1 MVLKASGP
9 GLETIQSVKGEVG
22 RSCQRTNC
30 GLVGAG
36 SAQEYLRVPDLW
48 KESERP

>member
-1 MVLKASGP
+1 MALKASDP
-9 GLETIQSVKGEVG
+9 GLETMQLVRGEVG

-36 SAQEYLRVPDLW
+36 SAPEYPRVPDLW